1 MNGKSKSIGE
11 ILETRNYGMFKFH
24 KENRTISPSGVKAL
38 VKSMRIHGWVRGSI
52 VIIDGHFNIIDGQH
66 RIEAAKLCG
75 IPVIYTIDRNITSD
89 VIGILNSNGRNWN
102 IITHLER
109 FVKMESLHYVLL
121 DRFMKNF
128 PDFRPTECTM
138 LVRNGLGSAERES
151 FENGKFEVKDMK
163 LAYKWGHNIM
173 SLKPYFEKGYNK
185 SIFVRAM
192 IKVLSTK
199 GDVFNFEEF
208 LHKVHLRPKSIFMCG
223 TVEQYVE
230 MIENIY
236 NYRRRDDEKVNLRF

>member
-1 MNGKSKSIGE
+1 MNGKSKSIGQVFQ
-11 ILETRNYGMFKFH
+11 TKNYSLFKFH
-24 KENRTISPSGVKAL
+24 RENRTIIKSHVKAL
-38 VKSMRIHGWVRGSI
+38 ARSMSIHGWAHGSI
-52 VIIDGHFNIIDGQH
+52 VIVDSNFNVINGQH
-66 RIEAAKLCG
+66 RVEAAQ
-75 IPVIYTIDRNITSD
+75 IANVPITYMIDPKASANE
-89 VIGILNSNGRNWN
+89 IGILHTNMKPWN

-109 FVKMESLHYVLL
+109 FVKMENIHYVLL

-151 FENGKFEVKDMK
+151 FETGKFEVKDMK